1 MSNIKFSVGPWNVSE
16 GGDRFGPKVRES
28 IPLVEKINRF
38 KKIGIDAIQ
47 FHDDDVVP
55 DINDKTDKQIE
66 KEAKEVKKLLDDLD
80 LKAEFVAPRL
90 WEDIKTVDG
99 GFTSNDPEDREYA
112 LIRSKRSIDIANIL
126 DCKLIGLWYARE
138 GTVCAESKDPLDG
151 FKRLVEGLNYILN
164 YDAQVKIFVES
175 KPNEPIDR
183 SFLPT
188 IAHAIAISEKT
199 DDPERVGVN
208 LETAHAILA
217 GLDPAIEIA
226 FAIYFNKLFSVHLND
241 QNGLRYDQDKSFG
254 AENIRQAFNQVKV
267 LIDNDYGS
275 GGEFVGLDVQVMR
288 TQKIEESYKAI
299 ENSIKVFSI
308 LEEKAKVFNEDLKND
323 LIEKRDYEALEMYV
337 LELLMKG

>member
-38 KKIGIDAIQ
+38 KKIGIEAIQ

-112 LIRSKRSIDIANIL
+112 LIRSKRSIEIANIL

-308 LEEKAKVFNEDLKND
+308 LEEKAKAFNEDLKND

>member
-241 QNGLRYDQDKSFG
+241 QNGLR
-254 AENIRQAFNQVKV
+254 
-267 LIDNDYGS
+267 
-275 GGEFVGLDVQVMR
+275 
-288 TQKIEESYKAI
+288 
-299 ENSIKVFSI
+299 
-308 LEEKAKVFNEDLKND
+308 
-323 LIEKRDYEALEMYV
+323 
-337 LELLMKG
+337 